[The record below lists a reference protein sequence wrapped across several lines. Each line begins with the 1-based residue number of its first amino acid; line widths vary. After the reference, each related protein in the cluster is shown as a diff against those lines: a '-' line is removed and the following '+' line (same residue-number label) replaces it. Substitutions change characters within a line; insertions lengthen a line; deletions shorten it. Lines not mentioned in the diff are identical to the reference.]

1 MGKHWSPWHAR
12 GRDAG
17 AIIVVVMIA
26 SWPIIS
32 LVLGHSGAVGIS
44 LTVQSALEASIML
57 TRFFAAL
64 VLLLLPRTSLGQRL
78 YWLAG
83 GFVLL
88 GIGSFGFGYLR
99 PLVDTSYML
108 VNENA
113 AVYAFLSVCI
123 ASGAFLNVGLL
134 PKTAFPRP
142 RALIVLGAVA
152 LGVAGLFLASQAAHL
167 PSLVAVSGTSG
178 VTPMYRVLALLPL
191 TLALTAAV
199 AGVRHCPGRFGGWIG
214 MGLILNAGAQWHN
227 LFWPTAYNAT
237 LTMATLLRFSS
248 GLVVLLGAVLA
259 LRRLLLDHAT
269 LLTIEQEYSKRLGE
283 MAILKADFTAMVAH
297 EFGAPIAAIRACAE
311 MAAIGAL
318 DPHHKGMALATIQAQ
333 TDVLTTLVND
343 VRTAATAER
352 DDFAIRPRP
361 IAIGI
366 ILADAAAFARTLPG
380 EHPCT
385 MTEGL
390 SYLVRAD
397 PERIGQVL
405 RNLLGNAAKYSAP
418 GTPIELC
425 AIMKDGR
432 VRLQV
437 ADRGFGIHPH
447 DLTRVFEKY
456 GRGRDE
462 HGRNV
467 QGVGLGLY
475 LSRRIAQAHG
485 TDLSVESFPGIGSVF
500 GFDLEIVQ

>member
-1 MGKHWSPWHAR
+1 
-12 GRDAG
+12 
-17 AIIVVVMIA
+17 
-26 SWPIIS
+26 
-32 LVLGHSGAVGIS
+32 
-44 LTVQSALEASIML
+44 
-57 TRFFAAL
+57 
-64 VLLLLPRTSLGQRL
+64 
-78 YWLAG
+78 
-83 GFVLL
+83 
-88 GIGSFGFGYLR
+88 
-99 PLVDTSYML
+99 
-108 VNENA
+108 
-113 AVYAFLSVCI
+113 
-123 ASGAFLNVGLL
+123 
-134 PKTAFPRP
+134 
-142 RALIVLGAVA
+142 
-152 LGVAGLFLASQAAHL
+152 
-167 PSLVAVSGTSG
+167 
-178 VTPMYRVLALLPL
+178 
-191 TLALTAAV
+191 
-199 AGVRHCPGRFGGWIG
+199 
-214 MGLILNAGAQWHN
+214 
-227 LFWPTAYNAT
+227 
-237 LTMATLLRFSS
+237 
-248 GLVVLLGAVLA
+248 
-259 LRRLLLDHAT
+259 
-269 LLTIEQEYSKRLGE
+269 
-283 MAILKADFTAMVAH
+283 
-297 EFGAPIAAIRACAE
+297 